1 MRRSVILLEHRTGAR
16 VSYRPLPPLRQSLH
30 DIIGIQAAAKHIAEF
45 VGLTGLTFV
54 VGVAKQ
60 KLNVGGHIDLKSS
73 GPDVF
78 VEIDSDTLSFSDA
91 VAATLCHEICHK
103 WLQVNGISCPVE
115 IENEIL
121 TDITTVFLG
130 LGKIMLNGC
139 LCVNIHTETLPNATR
154 TVREEKKSGYLDR
167 DQLAFVY
174 RLVCAMRNI
183 PASEYLRDLSADAVH
198 AIHSCDA
205 SFGHYYD
212 LRFHK
217 SETIRDSTNRFRREM
232 VKMQGELSE
241 LDKYLNYIKKSCCAI
256 VDGVL
261 GDGHKKLQSLQQK
274 SEEMTQLNEPDPALR
289 FLRALDSKLELERMG
304 GEIQTLAQQTD
315 HYLGHAMK
323 IGQHLSQNPNLF
335 PCPTPE
341 MFSVVTCHQDGTKLR
356 LPENSGDLIATCP
369 TCKYRFAYNT
379 ATIAFPE
386 QPSQKKISRMN
397 RIWNLMRGRHK
408 S

>member
-139 LCVNIHTETLPNATR
+139 LCVNI
-154 TVREEKKSGYLDR
+154 
-167 DQLAFVY
+167 
-174 RLVCAMRNI
+174 
-183 PASEYLRDLSADAVH
+183 
-198 AIHSCDA
+198 
-205 SFGHYYD
+205 
-212 LRFHK
+212 
-217 SETIRDSTNRFRREM
+217 
-232 VKMQGELSE
+232 
-241 LDKYLNYIKKSCCAI
+241 
-256 VDGVL
+256 
-261 GDGHKKLQSLQQK
+261 
-274 SEEMTQLNEPDPALR
+274 
-289 FLRALDSKLELERMG
+289 
-304 GEIQTLAQQTD
+304 
-315 HYLGHAMK
+315 
-323 IGQHLSQNPNLF
+323 
-335 PCPTPE
+335 
-341 MFSVVTCHQDGTKLR
+341 
-356 LPENSGDLIATCP
+356 
-369 TCKYRFAYNT
+369 
-379 ATIAFPE
+379 
-386 QPSQKKISRMN
+386 
-397 RIWNLMRGRHK
+397 
-408 S
+408 